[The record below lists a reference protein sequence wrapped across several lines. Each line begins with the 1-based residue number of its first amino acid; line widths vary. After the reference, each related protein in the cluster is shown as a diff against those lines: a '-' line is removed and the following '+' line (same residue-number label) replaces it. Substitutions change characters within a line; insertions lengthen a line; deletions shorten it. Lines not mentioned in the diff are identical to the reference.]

1 MNRLLLKGLPLV
13 ESALYKK
20 RFLHVSKGNRLS
32 QTASLGFPPL
42 EPSFYK
48 SPSFHKTPP
57 YMTRKRSV
65 KDLVD
70 LYVDGNRE
78 RNEQIF

>member
-20 RFLHVSKGNRLS
+20 RFLHVSRGNRLS
-32 QTASLGFPPL
+32 QTASLLVTPVEPP
-42 EPSFYK
+42 FYK
-48 SPSFHKTPP
+48 PPP

-70 LYVDGNRE
+70 LYVDGNRKRDE
-78 RNEQIF
+78 PIF

>member
-20 RFLHVSKGNRLS
+20 RFMHVSRGNRLS
-32 QTASLGFPPL
+32 QTASLLVTPG
-42 EPSFYK
+42 ES
-48 SPSFHKTPP
+48 SFHKAPP
-57 YMTRKRSV
+57 YMTRKRSI

-78 RNEQIF
+78 RNEQIL